1 MSRLV
6 MDLETD
12 GLLLDVTVVWCAVTY
27 DLDTKKYVEY
37 RQHEMKKLLKNL
49 DESSELIMHNGIAYD
64 LKVLEKL
71 FGYKYTGTVID
82 TLLLAKLAYYAKD
95 KSWSHSL
102 DAYGE
107 RLGEKKGTYD
117 DWSKFTEEM
126 LVYNKQDVK
135 VTAKL
140 YSHLKRKT
148 IWMPKE
154 TLEIESAVQEI
165 VATQY
170 VDGFYFDKKKGE
182 ELHVELTKEKEEA
195 ERELHKVF
203 TPTYLPEGKV
213 KIPKRTY
220 RRLGIVTCGPYQPIK
235 LSSFNPGSSRH
246 VVHWIE
252 SVLGKQIWF
261 LTDKGNPKTDAE
273 TLKEMFEG
281 EEFTQ
286 PLLHYLEVTKI
297 LGQLAEG
304 PAAWLR
310 LYREDTHRIHGGIDI
325 LGTVS
330 GRCSH
335 SRPNLGQV
343 PSVRAFKGKEA
354 RDLFTCPADKVL
366 VGCDL
371 SGVELRCMA
380 HFMYPYD
387 GGRYA
392 DIILQG
398 DIHTA
403 NQEAAG
409 LETRDQAKTFC
420 YATIYGAGDSK
431 IGSIVGG
438 GAKEGKRLKA
448 NFLAGTP
455 GYEQLSNDIKKAAKK
470 KWLKGITG
478 RRLFVRSPHSA
489 MNVVLQSLGSYI
501 AKQWLI
507 EAKQMAEEQGIIYKQ
522 ISFVHDETTWEVA
535 PEDSEKVS
543 KILEQAALRAGEVLG
558 VRIPIEAEAQVG
570 RTWKEIH

>member
-6 MDLETD
+6 CDIETS
-12 GLLLDVTVVWCAVTY
+12 GLLVTSNTVWCAVTY

-37 RQHEMKKLLKNL
+37 RPHEIKKLVKNL
-49 DESSELIMHNGIAYD
+49 EEASLIVGHNWISFDSMY
-64 LKVLEKL
+64 LQKHY
-71 FGYKYTGTVID
+71 GYVPKAEVID
-82 TLLLAKLAYYAKD
+82 TLLLAKLIYYQED
-95 KSWSHSL
+95 RSFSFSL
-102 DAYGE
+102 DAFGE
-107 RLGEKKGTYD
+107 RLGEPKGEYN
-117 DWSKFTEEM
+117 DWSKFTESM
-126 LVYNKQDVK
+126 LEYNKQDVK

-140 YSHLKRKT
+140 YTHLKRKGT
-148 IWMPKE
+148 WLPKE
-154 TLEIESAVQEI
+154 ALHLETKTQEI
-165 VATQY
+165 VAEQY
-170 VDGFYFDKKKGE
+170 WNGFYFDVEKGE
-182 ELHVELTKEKEEA
+182 RLHVELTGEKEMAEEA
-195 ERELHKVF
+195 LWQTF
-203 TPTYLPEGKV
+203 QDCYLPDGKI
-213 KIPKRTY
+213 KTPKRPY
-220 RRLGIVTCGPYQPIK
+220 RRMGISTVGPYQPIK
-235 LSSFNPGSSRH
+235 YTRFNPGSSRH

-252 SVLGKQIWF
+252 KSLGPQTWEK
-261 LTDKGNPKTDAE
+261 TDKGNPITTADKLE
-273 TLKEMFEG
+273 EMFSG
-281 EEFTQ
+281 EEFTK
-286 PLLHYLEVTKI
+286 PLLHYLEVNKI
-297 LGQLAEG
+297 LGQLANG
-304 PAAWLR
+304 PAAWLK
-310 LYREDTHRIHGGIDI
+310 LYNPHTHRIHGGIDI

-343 PSVRAFKGKEA
+343 PSVRAFKGKES
-354 RDLFTCPADKVL
+354 RDLFTCPDDKVL

-420 YATIYGAGDSK
+420 YATIYGAGDEK

-507 EAKQMAEEQGIIYKQ
+507 EAHKMAEEQGIEYKQ
-522 ISFVHDETTWEVA
+522 VSFVHDETTWEVSK
-535 PEDSEKVS
+535 EDSEKVS
-543 KILEQAALRAGEVLG
+543 KILEEAALKAGEVLG

-570 RTWKEIH
+570 STWKEIH